1 LRSSLCGCRV
11 VDSKE
16 GCHRHSSALK
26 VPLLHQLVL
35 QHRIGPFRLQI
46 SFLASAVVFPG
57 CYAVSCRGGIVAKE
71 MFSENEQRKK
81 AEVLQRR
88 LSALEQTQE
97 DQQICSTDTVQ
108 LLSLSLVRTTPFPA

>member
-1 LRSSLCGCRV
+1 M
-11 VDSKE
+11 
-16 GCHRHSSALK
+16 
-26 VPLLHQLVL
+26 
-35 QHRIGPFRLQI
+35 
-46 SFLASAVVFPG
+46 
-57 CYAVSCRGGIVAKE
+57 AKE
-71 MFSENEQRKK
+71 MFSENEQRKI